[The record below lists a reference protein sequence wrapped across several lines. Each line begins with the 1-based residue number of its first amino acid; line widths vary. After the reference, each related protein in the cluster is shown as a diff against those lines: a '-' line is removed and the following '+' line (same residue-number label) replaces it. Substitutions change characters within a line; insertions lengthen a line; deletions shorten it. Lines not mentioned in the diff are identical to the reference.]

1 MLDDRLARLLVP
13 PALSPTFRSVLQQR
27 IDRESRPARVDGL
40 LELVHFASFGVAI
53 LVLAAV
59 LPVNPTAVI
68 GVGVAAALAA
78 YVLLSIVRGSFE
90 DDLLEAER

>member
-1 MLDDRLARLLVP
+1 M
-13 PALSPTFRSVLQQR
+13 
-27 IDRESRPARVDGL
+27 
-40 LELVHFASFGVAI
+40 HFASFGVAI

-59 LPVNPTAVI
+59 LPVSPMAVI
-68 GVGVAAALAA
+68 GVGIAAALAA